1 MEPEQFL
8 EELGAFAQSEGGV
21 QKLRILL
28 LQLAEV
34 DALMALCDKLEKV
47 RIPQLNCKRIT
58 SS

>member
-8 EELGAFAQSEGGV
+8 EELATFAQSEGGV
-21 QKLRILL
+21 QKLRNLL

-47 RIPQLNCKRIT
+47 RIPQENCKRIT
-58 SS
+58 AS